1 MIRLAAALVVPAAL
15 ILASAAGCVSERIG
29 VDESHPAVL
38 DARRHPG
45 HGLDQADVHAIR
57 AQRLA
62 GDAGVE
68 FWAGERR
75 LATVTF
81 SGGWRNRL
89 VAAQTRLTDSGGLCH
104 IAVTQWTQPDGSQA
118 DVSLASF
125 GPGLL
130 FLYTNGS
137 RRQINEGEEVLLAD
151 AVAGSGAV
159 AGR

>member
-1 MIRLAAALVVPAAL
+1 MIRSVAAVMVPAAL
-15 ILASAAGCVSERIG
+15 VLASAAGCASERIA

-38 DARRHPG
+38 DAKLHAGYEPG
-45 HGLDQADVHAIR
+45 QADVYAIQ

-62 GDAGVE
+62 GDAGIE

-75 LATVTF
+75 LATVKFPT
-81 SGGWRNRL
+81 GWRNQL
-89 VAAQTRLTDSGGLCH
+89 VAAQTRLTDSGGVCH
-104 IAVTQWTQPDGSQA
+104 IAVTQWTRPDGSHA
-118 DVSLASF
+118 DVSLASV

-130 FLYTNGS
+130 YLYTNGS

-151 AVAGSGAV
+151 AAMSGEAI